1 MARYTGPILKRAR
14 ALGVE
19 PQVLGYNKKS
29 NRNPGN
35 SRAKVSE
42 YGMQLKEKQKAK
54 FVYGVLEKQFHKL
67 FLIASKMDGITGEN
81 LLTLLE
87 LRFDNIVY
95 RMGFARTRD
104 EAKQLIT
111 HGHFLINGKK
121 VDIPS
126 YRLSVNDVVSV

>member
-1 MARYTGPILKRAR
+1 
-14 ALGVE
+14 
-19 PQVLGYNKKS
+19 
-29 NRNPGN
+29 
-35 SRAKVSE
+35 
-42 YGMQLKEKQKAK
+42 
-54 FVYGVLEKQFHKL
+54 
-67 FLIASKMDGITGEN
+67 MDGITGEN

-126 YRLSVNDVVSV
+126 YRLSVNDVVSVKQTSRKNGIFKETEEKVWGASSWLEVDAEKYEGKVLRLPTREDIDFPIEEQLIVELYSK

>member
-42 YGMQLKEKQKAK
+42 YGMQLKEKQKPNS
-54 FVYGVLEKQFHKL
+54 FMEY
-67 FLIASKMDGITGEN
+67 
-81 LLTLLE
+81 
-87 LRFDNIVY
+87 
-95 RMGFARTRD
+95 
-104 EAKQLIT
+104 
-111 HGHFLINGKK
+111 
-121 VDIPS
+121 
-126 YRLSVNDVVSV
+126 

>member
-42 YGMQLKEKQKAK
+42 YGMQLKEKQSQIRLWSIRK
-54 FVYGVLEKQFHKL
+54 
-67 FLIASKMDGITGEN
+67 T
-81 LLTLLE
+81 
-87 LRFDNIVY
+87 
-95 RMGFARTRD
+95 
-104 EAKQLIT
+104 
-111 HGHFLINGKK
+111 
-121 VDIPS
+121 IP
-126 YRLSVNDVVSV
+126 